1 MPYKPQQN
9 CKTEIRNRTLI
20 EMSISMM
27 AHSQFSLTFWG
38 EALSTINYLLNRI
51 NTKSKDLTP
60 YEFWTG
66 HKLDLSNLRV

>member
-60 YEFWTG
+60 YEF
-66 HKLDLSNLRV
+66 